1 MIIDNE
7 EFLKTLSKQSNKLV
21 KFKCD
26 NCGKE
31 GLRKYCALNRAKHQ
45 TCCNKCRTDL
55 NRKLHI
61 KNIEERLNINSLKE
75 YMYKLYIEEQKSI
88 KEINDIIFNK
98 KTDNCRITRDY
109 LILFN
114 IPLRHGSEAI
124 KAQYI
129 GEKGKVRKELA
140 RWNSIR
146 SINSKKSRDK
156 LIKTMQTKEYRYK
169 QRMVHLGEN
178 NGMYGVVGEKNPLWN
193 PNKTRLQRQKD
204 RKLHENTE
212 WRTKVFKRDNYTCKL
227 TGEKGKLV
235 AHHLDGYDW
244 CIEKRFDISNGITLC
259 EEIHKLFHK
268 LYGYGNNTKEQFEEF
283 KQRYLNGEF
292 ALT

>member
-1 MIIDNE
+1 MIIDNKE
-7 EFLKTLSKQSNKLV
+7 YLETLSKQSNKLV

-31 GLRKYCALNRAKHQ
+31 GLRKYCALNRSKHQ

-109 LILFN
+109 LIYFN
-114 IPLRHGSEAI
+114 IPLRHGSEAV

-146 SINSKKSRDK
+146 NINSKKSRDK
-156 LIKTMQTKEYRYK
+156 LIKFMQTKEYRDK
-169 QRMVHLGEN
+169 QRMIHLGDK
-178 NGMYGVVGEKNPLWN
+178 NGMYN
-193 PNKTRLQRQKD
+193 PNLTDEEREIMYKD
-204 RKLHENTE
+204 KRGDEYDYWRRKVYE
-212 WRTKVFKRDNYTCKL
+212 RDLFTCQV
-227 TGEKGKLV
+227 TGEKSKGNIV
-235 AHHLDGYDW
+235 AHHLDGYNW
-244 CIEKRFDISNGITLC
+244 CIEKRFDIDNGITLK
-259 EEIHKLFHK
+259 EDIHRLFHK
-268 LYGYGNNTKEQFEEF
+268 IYGYGGNTREQFEEF
-283 KQRYLNGEF
+283 RQRYLNGEF
-292 ALT
+292 ALAE

>member
-146 SINSKKSRDK
+146 NINSKKSRDK
-156 LIKTMQTKEYRYK
+156 LIKFMQTKEYRDK
-169 QRMVHLGEN
+169 QRMIHLGDK
-178 NGMYGVVGEKNPLWN
+178 NGMYN
-193 PNKTRLQRQKD
+193 PNLTDEEREIMYKD
-204 RKLHENTE
+204 KRGDEYDYWRRKVYE
-212 WRTKVFKRDNYTCKL
+212 RDLFTCQV
-227 TGEKGKLV
+227 TGEKSKGNIV
-235 AHHLDGYDW
+235 AHHLDGYNW
-244 CIEKRFDISNGITLC
+244 CIEKRFDIDNGITLK
-259 EEIHKLFHK
+259 EDIHRLFHK
-268 LYGYGNNTKEQFEEF
+268 IYGYGGNTREQFEEF
-283 KQRYLNGEF
+283 RQRYLNGEF
-292 ALT
+292 ALAE

>member
-1 MIIDNE
+1 MIIDNKE
-7 EFLKTLSKQSNKLV
+7 YLETLSKWSNKLV
-21 KFKCD
+21 KYKCD

-31 GLRKYCALNRAKHQ
+31 GYRKYSLLNRAERQ
-45 TCCNKCRTDL
+45 TCCNKCRTEL

-61 KNIEERLNINSLKE
+61 LDIETRLNVYSLKD
-75 YMYKLYIEEQKSI
+75 YMYKLYIKEQKSI
-88 KEINDIIFNK
+88 KEINDVIFGN

-109 LILFN
+109 LIYFK

-129 GEKGKVRKELA
+129 GEKGINRKEKQ
-140 RWNSIR
+140 SIVM
-146 SINSKKSRDK
+146 SINSKNVDRSF
-156 LIKTMQTKEYRYK
+156 MQTEEYKHK
-169 QRMVHLGEN
+169 QSISKLGEN
-178 NGMYGVVGEKNPLWN
+178 NGMYGIRGERNPSWN
-193 PNKTRLQRQKD
+193 PSKTRLQRQKD

-244 CIEKRFDISNGITLC
+244 CIEKRFDISNGITLR
-259 EEIHKLFHK
+259 EDIHKLFHK
-268 LYGYGNNTKEQFEEF
+268 LYGYGGNTREQFEEF

-292 ALT
+292 ALAE